1 MRNRNR
7 HSFFYIGSAAIFAAL
22 VLLAF
27 GKRYY
32 LGAFYDS
39 QELPR
44 LVQIHGAV
52 MTGWV
57 VLLIAQSGL
66 VAAHKVKW
74 HRKLG
79 ILGAAWAV
87 LVVALGSATTI
98 HAAAREVQG
107 HTDMESLQLTITGLE
122 LVQMLL
128 FAAFVATAVLMR
140 SRIDYHKRLM
150 LLTIVCMLPSIIP
163 RLPVDFFQSILSILL
178 AVYVVL
184 AALIAVDAYRERKLH
199 PAFAVGGGLIV
210 TSLQLA
216 FFGVYTPAWHSFLA
230 RAIS

>member
-7 HSFFYIGSAAIFAAL
+7 HSFFYLGSAAIFAAL

-27 GKRYY
+27 WKKYY
-32 LGAFYDS
+32 LGALYDS
-39 QELPR
+39 PELPH
-44 LVQIHGAV
+44 LLQIHGAV

-79 ILGAAWAV
+79 IFGAAWAV
-87 LVVALGSATTI
+87 LVVALGSTTTI

-163 RLPVDFFQSILSILL
+163 RLPVDFFRSILSILL

-184 AALIAVDAYRERKLH
+184 VVCIAVDTYREHKLH

-210 TSLQLA
+210 VSLQLA
-216 FFGVYTPAWHSFLA
+216 FFVAYTPAWQSFLA
-230 RAIS
+230 RAVS